1 MTGDTER
8 DESTPGAIAV
18 AALYDAFAQPL
29 YRYAWTLVG
38 ENDGTGDPAAT
49 AVHDA
54 LVAGTLLEE
63 ERADPADLGPWLYAL
78 TRAACQRHGLTHTC
92 PYGRLATVP
101 AETPVAHMYSRLPAS
116 HRELVEL
123 TLRHALP
130 TAAVARILSLD
141 PRICGELA
149 RSAIRRAAEELRE
162 GLDDKD
168 GQPSWR
174 AQLQE
179 VSSAL
184 ALLHPPGHPPGLR
197 ERVMRTCSDPALA
210 TKRERIAS
218 SMGPL
223 TAEGYPV
230 HRART
235 DTAQEEENS
244 LPAEHVDERP
254 PRVLSPDRITTAD
267 HPVHE
272 EHRTTLDSPH
282 SALEDQ
288 LGHTRRRRMLPAVSG
303 LLTVTLTVFLWIWS
317 GSIGTPPTVIDTS
330 PSESEHNPSEQGVE
344 ATSTAVDSK
353 PAAQPSSE
361 PEAED
366 ADAPEQ
372 DPEASGGQ
380 TPNDQDE
387 TPSEPPDT
395 PTEDHSTPETEEET
409 PPTQEPSTDREG
421 APALSEQTEIEEP
434 SEGTDQDQN
443 TDPEQEQ
450 GTDGG
455 RSLFE
460 ELFGLFFGG

>member
-29 YRYAWTLVG
+29 YRYAWSLVG
-38 ENDGTGDPAAT
+38 EGDGTDDPAAT

-78 TRAACQRHGLTHTC
+78 TRAACQQYGLAHTC

-101 AETPVAHMYSRLPAS
+101 AEAPVTHMYSRLPAS

-149 RSAIRRAAEELRE
+149 RSAIRRAAEELQE
-162 GLDDKD
+162 HFGDKD
-168 GQPSWR
+168 EQPSWR

-197 ERVMRTCSDPALA
+197 ERLMRTCSDPALA

-223 TAEGYPV
+223 TADGYPV

-235 DTAQEEENS
+235 DTAQGEEDP
-244 LPAEHVDERP
+244 LPAEPVDERP

-272 EHRTTLDSPH
+272 EHRTALDSPH
-282 SALEDQ
+282 GALEDQ
-288 LGHTRRRRMLPAVSG
+288 HGYTHRPRMLPVVSG

-317 GSIGTPPTVIDTS
+317 GSIGTSPTVIDTS
-330 PSESEHNPSEQGVE
+330 PSESEHIPSEQGVE

-361 PEAED
+361 PGAED
-366 ADAPEQ
+366 SVTPDEPES
-372 DPEASGGQ
+372 EASGGQ
-380 TPNDQDE
+380 TPNDQGE
-387 TPSEPPDT
+387 PPSEPPDT
-395 PTEDHSTPETEEET
+395 PTEDHGTPETEEET

-421 APALSEQTEIEEP
+421 APALSEQFEIEEP
-434 SEGTDQDQN
+434 SEDA
-443 TDPEQEQ
+443 DPEQDPDQE
-450 GTDGG
+450 TDGG
-455 RSLFE
+455 RGLFE